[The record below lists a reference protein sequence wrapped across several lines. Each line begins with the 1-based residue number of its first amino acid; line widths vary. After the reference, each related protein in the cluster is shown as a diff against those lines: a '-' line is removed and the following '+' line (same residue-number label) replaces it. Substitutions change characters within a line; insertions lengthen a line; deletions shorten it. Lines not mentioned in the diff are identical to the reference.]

1 MVQENNK
8 VRFFEARKLFRTG
21 WYMLIAV
28 GLSFITLGTSA
39 LLAQTL
45 EEAAK
50 NEGKLMFYSSMVV
63 PDTQAMG
70 AAFMKK
76 YPFIKFDFVRLGDT
90 NLLQRLL
97 SEKRSNKK
105 IASVFFLQL
114 YLANVYKS
122 EGLMQKYISPEARGL
137 PEGFQD
143 PEGYWTTVYSIY
155 HTFVYNTRMVTEKE
169 APKRYED
176 LLDPRW
182 KGKIGMSNNEYTW
195 FKGMLDSMGREQGLQ
210 YMRRLAKQDI
220 IFRKGRT
227 LTTQLMVAGE
237 FPIAKGVYNRVL
249 SMQEEG
255 APIHWASFPT
265 PTMAD
270 MRAFVLHADAPQPNA
285 GKLFIDFMLSREGQ
299 GVLNKLDRH
308 PVRRDIKVDSVIDK
322 VRNNLFP
329 VKPASAEGTV
339 ANIEEFKKVFQLR

>member
-1 MVQENNK
+1 M
-8 VRFFEARKLFRTG
+8 VRFFVHMKFLLTIRHTLIVASFLSVVLHAPD
-21 WYMLIAV
+21 LIA
-28 GLSFITLGTSA
+28 LSI
-39 LLAQTL
+39 
-45 EEAAK
+45 EENAR

-90 NLLQRLL
+90 NILQRLL

-122 EGLMQKYISPEARGL
+122 EGLIQKYVSPEAKGL

-155 HTFVYNTRMVTEKE
+155 HTFIYNTRMVTEKE

-176 LLDPRW
+176 LLDPKW

-195 FKGMLDSMGREQGLQ
+195 FKGMMDIMGREQGLQ
-210 YMRRLAKQDI
+210 FMKRLAKQEI
-220 IFRKGRT
+220 IFRQGRT

-249 SMQEEG
+249 AMKAEG

-270 MRAFVLHADAPQPNA
+270 MRAFVLHADAPHPNA

-299 GVLNKLDRH
+299 NVLSKLDRH
-308 PVRRDIKVDSVIDK
+308 PVRKDIKVDPIIEK
-322 VRNNLFP
+322 VQNNLFP
-329 VKPASAEGTV
+329 VKPASAQGTI
-339 ANIEEFKKVFQLR
+339 ANIEEFKKIFLQR